1 MMKVILNADV
11 PNLGAIGD
19 VVSVKD
25 GYARDYLIPKKL
37 AITATTRN
45 MKELEHVKAVVDA
58 KRRSEKLAAEEL
70 AKKVAKAQVHII
82 AKVGEEQRLYGSV
95 TAAMIAEKLAEAG
108 LDIDKR
114 KIVLV
119 DPIRTTG
126 LFTVPVKVHAEITS
140 EVKVWV
146 KAEESD
152 EVAPPAPAATPVQ
165 ESSPVSFEDDEPKE
179 ETPEES
185 AE

>member
-1 MMKVILNADV
+1 MKVILNADV
-11 PNLGAIGD
+11 PGLGAIGN
-19 VVSVKD
+19 VVNVKD
-25 GYARDYLIPKKL
+25 GYARNYLIPKKL
-37 AITATTRN
+37 AVTATTRN
-45 MKELEHVKAVVDA
+45 MKELEHMKAVIDA

-70 AKKVAKAQVHII
+70 AKKVAKTQVQIV

-119 DPIRTTG
+119 EPIRTTG
-126 LFTVPVKVHAEITS
+126 LFTVPVKVHTEITS
-140 EVKVWV
+140 EIKVWV
-146 KAEESD
+146 KADESD
-152 EVAPPAPAATPVQ
+152 EVAPPAPAAAPTPTGA
-165 ESSPVSFEDDEPKE
+165 PVTFEDDEPKA